1 MFASIPVLRV
11 CQCGHF
17 AYNAG
22 LLTTPQLHYMVC
34 CTNTQGAYG
43 VATEEGYYDKLAS
56 AFAKL
61 QSEVSIFGSFNS
73 NDIVLISQ

>member
-1 MFASIPVLRV
+1 MT
-11 CQCGHF
+11 
-17 AYNAG
+17 G

-56 AFAKL
+56 AFTKL
-61 QSEVSIFGSFNS
+61 QIEVRFLGLFSGTF
-73 NDIVLISQ
+73 DA